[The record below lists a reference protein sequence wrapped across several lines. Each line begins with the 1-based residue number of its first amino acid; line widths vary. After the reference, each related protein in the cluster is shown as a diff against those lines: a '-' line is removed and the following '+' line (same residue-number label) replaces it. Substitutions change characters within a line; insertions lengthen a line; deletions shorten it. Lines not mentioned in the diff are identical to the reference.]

1 METPGE
7 GPDDFPHIHHVKAI
21 GQHDDLLGAVQ
32 AAIAVHVPD
41 IPQQAFSVRASGG
54 GKYSAVTCS
63 VTVTSATQLQAIYA
77 AVQEI
82 EGVMLC
88 L

>member
-1 METPGE
+1 MDAPSEAPE
-7 GPDDFPHIHHVKAI
+7 DFPHIHHVKAI
-21 GQHDDLLGAVQ
+21 GQHDDLLQ
-32 AAIAVHVPD
+32 AMREALVAHAPD
-41 IPQQAFSVRASGG
+41 LPLEAFSVRVSGG

-63 VTVTSATQLQAIYA
+63 LRVDSAEHLQAIYA

-82 EGVMLC
+82 DGVMMC